1 MKRLASEV
9 VKDSQSY
16 TNVNQLLVAFRIN
29 VQQNVL

>member
-1 MKRLASEV
+1 MERLASEV